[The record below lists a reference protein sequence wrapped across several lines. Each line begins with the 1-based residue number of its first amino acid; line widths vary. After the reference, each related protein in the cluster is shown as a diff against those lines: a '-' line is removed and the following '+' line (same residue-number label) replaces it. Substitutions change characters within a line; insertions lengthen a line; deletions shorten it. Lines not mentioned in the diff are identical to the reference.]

1 VFMSNSHTTTHQES
15 LSRQNRILKAVNLVA
30 EQLLASF
37 QPDQLFPDILKQLG
51 ISTCASAV
59 FLYKWNNKTRSAE
72 LCHEWQTPGSQFI
85 CQSFDISYLTSEHPT
100 LDNLFERLESG
111 EFVCGSA
118 SDFTERDQMFLREL
132 NISSLLVHPISIRKV
147 LWGGIAFINHSGDEF
162 WDASEINALQTAA
175 NYIGASLRRMNIE
188 QELQTAKNK
197 AESANRAKSEFV
209 ANMSHELRTP
219 MNAIIGF
226 AEMLSDKI
234 FGDLNDK
241 QLKYTNNILASARH
255 LMDLINSILD
265 LSKIEAG
272 RMPLALSRFSIRR
285 ELLDVDNII
294 KPLAVQKKLLIQLS
308 IADDVPSI
316 LADPGKFR
324 QILYNLLSNAIKFTP
339 DRGEVTVRIT
349 QSKPPKNHE
358 CYTTNGILIQVKD
371 TGIGISSANLKRIF
385 KKFEQADTSYSR
397 KYQGTGLGLTLT
409 QKLVEAFGGIL
420 WAESEG
426 KDCGCTFTFWIP
438 QVVQPNALQCQVNC

>member
-1 VFMSNSHTTTHQES
+1 MSNQNKS
-15 LSRQNRILKAVNLVA
+15 LYKGHLLRQNRVLKVVNHVA

-37 QPDQLFPDILKQLG
+37 QPDQLFPDLLKQLG
-51 ISTCASAV
+51 TATNAASV
-59 FLYKWNNKTRSAE
+59 LLYQWIPGTMEAE
-72 LCHEWQTPGSQFI
+72 LCHEWQSENCDNL
-85 CQSFDISYLTSEHPT
+85 CQLFDITHISIS
-100 LDNLFERLESG
+100 
-111 EFVCGSA
+111 
-118 SDFTERDQMFLREL
+118 SDFDCYFQEL
-132 NISSLLVHPISIRKV
+132 IQGKYIAGKIDNFPKNAQKILIESKVASLLVYPIRTREK
-147 LWGGIAFINHSGDEF
+147 LWGAIVFLNHMGDDF
-162 WDASEINALQTAA
+162 WDDSEIIALQTAA
-175 NYIGASLRRMNIE
+175 NYIGASLRRMRIE
-188 QELQTAKNK
+188 QELQTARDK

-272 RMPLALSRFSIRR
+272 RMPLSLSRFSVRR
-285 ELLDVDNII
+285 ELLEVDNII
-294 KPLAVQKKLLIQLS
+294 KPLVVKKKLRMQLTIS
-308 IADDVPSI
+308 DDVPSI
-316 LADPGKFR
+316 YADPGKFR

-339 DRGEVTVRIT
+339 DRGEVTVTIT
-349 QSKPPKNHE
+349 KSSPPKNHVS
-358 CYTTNGILIQVKD
+358 YTNDGILIAVKD
-371 TGIGISSANLKRIF
+371 TGIGISKANLSRIF

-409 QKLVEAFGGIL
+409 LKIVESLGGIL
-420 WAESEG
+420 WAESRG
-426 KDCGCTFTFWIP
+426 KDFGSTFSFWIP
-438 QVVQPNALQCQVNC
+438 QKIQTNNHEDKKNMA